1 MFSTKYI
8 GIKQKNIILL
18 APECSFKHMIVFC
31 FIYFTIACKI
41 KHYDVKTFPDA
52 KPMPLFS
59 YRKVRFFRLHYE
71 RVKYKFWIKS
81 IMDPIWTPYQCDIS
95 KIIMYQ
101 NFSLK
106 KRAWNISR
114 AIFDGS
120 LQTQLGLDDFLIMKP
135 LLVCQTSQIIMK
147 LRHPPPPL

>member
-1 MFSTKYI
+1 MQNQCLF
-8 GIKQKNIILL
+8 
-18 APECSFKHMIVFC
+18 
-31 FIYFTIACKI
+31 
-41 KHYDVKTFPDA
+41 FP
-52 KPMPLFS
+52 

-95 KIIMYQ
+95 KIIMYK

-120 LQTQLGLDDFLIMKP
+120 LQTQLDDFLIITP
-135 LLVCQTSQIIMK
+135 LLVCQTSLIIMK
-147 LRHPPPPL
+147 LRHPPPFNEQCDELSFTWLLYIKTLLLSILNLLNRYL

>member
-1 MFSTKYI
+1 MQNQCLF
-8 GIKQKNIILL
+8 
-18 APECSFKHMIVFC
+18 
-31 FIYFTIACKI
+31 
-41 KHYDVKTFPDA
+41 FP
-52 KPMPLFS
+52 

-114 AIFDGS
+114 AIFDGL

-147 LRHPPPPL
+147 LRHPPPFNEQCDLTVVYLVTLYQDPFAFYIKLTEQVPIKE

>member
-1 MFSTKYI
+1 MQNQCLF
-8 GIKQKNIILL
+8 
-18 APECSFKHMIVFC
+18 
-31 FIYFTIACKI
+31 
-41 KHYDVKTFPDA
+41 FP
-52 KPMPLFS
+52 

-147 LRHPPPPL
+147 LRHPPPPLMNNAINCRQSFTWLLYIKTLLLSILNLLNRYL